1 MRILVRLLLSLM
13 LISTALSLTPQ
24 GDVPARI
31 DSAREALR
39 NAQHQLDE
47 AGTDW
52 GGHRV
57 SAIKHID
64 EAMKEL
70 DAAEKWAREHH
81 DEH

>member
-24 GDVPARI
+24 PDVPARI
-31 DSAREALR
+31 NSAREALQ
-39 NAQHQLDE
+39 NARHQLDY
-47 AGTDW
+47 AGDEW
-52 GGHRV
+52 GGHRA

-70 DAAEKWAREHH
+70 DASEKWAREHH
-81 DEH
+81 VEH